1 MIPILY
7 EGNVQN
13 FNNNGLG
20 RLSDAIS
27 CTVTEERNGQFE
39 LEMTYP
45 MSGIHYGDIRENRII
60 LAKTEDGGSPQA
72 FIIYK
77 ISQPLNGVVTISA
90 QHISYLLCGFV
101 VMPFSGVSCADTF
114 SKIANNIVIQTPFT
128 FNTDVNSSVHFELTA
143 PRSVRNLL
151 GGESGSILD
160 TYGGYDY
167 KFDNFTVYLYTD
179 RGYDNGVTLRYGKN
193 LTALKNVFD
202 TTNVYTAIV
211 PYWADSEGNSLYLP
225 ERVVYSEHA
234 ADYPYTIIKTVD
246 FSSDFESMPTE
257 AQLRAK
263 AESYIAT
270 KYGWKLKNSIDVS
283 FVNLA
288 QTEEYK
294 DLVALERVR
303 MCDTVTV
310 IYEKLGVNI
319 KTKVIKTVYNV
330 LTEKYDSIS
339 LGDTTYTLAKAIQE
353 SLNTPTMAETT
364 TAIQSAVQRATKLI
378 QGGLGGHVV
387 FNTDGNG
394 EPQEILIM
402 DTADINTAVN
412 VIRMNL
418 NGIGFSHNGYEG
430 PFETAW
436 TIDGHFVADFIDTG
450 ELNGSIIKAGT
461 VSANV
466 LSVEAKDALGQIHD
480 FMPYDAWTNISR
492 WKLPSGSGLTVA
504 FETITVGGEQKT
516 ALKLDGTSL
525 VAYDTNDRC
534 WFYSDVT
541 GTQRIHYKFK
551 FMFPSDTD
559 DIIRQRFG
567 GIAYYG
573 TSGQFGI
580 AALDYVSG
588 EYTAGDVQTFDR
600 YLTLSGSGAC
610 LAYGNTEIGFN
621 FIPGEIV
628 YVFDME
634 ITGDQ
639 TEYNKASMTF
649 DSNGLSSV
657 VQSGSVISSIN
668 QTAESVSIK
677 ASKIDLTGA
686 LSLHGDFTCYNT
698 SDNTDYAYL
707 DDGRLSFYNNGS
719 NVFTIASDALA
730 GSFAGIFFGDWDD
743 PTTAAKYTRVTQEI
757 VRTPTLY
764 VGEDATISPSSSTL
778 FICDGQASID
788 ELNIPSSN
796 TQSNVRAPIQFY
808 KAVKNSSGGT
818 QFTSDRR
825 KKRSIKDLA
834 IDKARSFIMGLKP
847 VKYKF
852 LKDVSTSDRY
862 HHGFIAQDVHEA
874 MPEDWGIYCEDKE
887 DDFIGLRYDEFIADM
902 VAVIQDQQKRIEALE
917 GALHDK
923 SGI

>member
-7 EGNVQN
+7 EGTIQN

-45 MSGIHYGDIRENRII
+45 MSGIHFSDITENRII

-77 ISQPLNGVVTISA
+77 ISKPLNGVVTIYA

-101 VMPFSGVSCADTF
+101 VMPFSGISCADTF
-114 SKIANNIVIQTPFT
+114 SKISSNIVIQTPFS
-128 FNTDVNSSVHFELTA
+128 FYTDVNSSVHFKLEA

-167 KFDNFTVYLYTD
+167 KFDNFNVYLYTD
-179 RGYDNGVTLRYGKN
+179 RGNDNGVTLRYGKN

-211 PYWADSEGNSLYLP
+211 PYWADNDGNSLYLT
-225 ERVVYSEHA
+225 EKVVYSEHA
-234 ADYPYTIIKTVD
+234 SDYPYTIIKTVD
-246 FSSDFESMPTE
+246 FSSEFETMPTE
-257 AQLRAK
+257 AELRTK
-263 AESYIAT
+263 AENYIAA

-353 SLNTPTMAETT
+353 SLNTPTMTETT
-364 TAIQSAVQRATKLI
+364 TAIQSAVSRATKLI

-418 NGIGFSHNGYEG
+418 NGIGFSRNGYEG

-450 ELNGSIIKAGT
+450 ELNGGLIKAGT
-461 VSANV
+461 VSTAS
-466 LSVEAKDALGQIHD
+466 LSVETQNAAGMIHNYA
-480 FMPYDAWTNISR
+480 PYDLGVNTTR
-492 WKLPSGSGLTVA
+492 WYKPSDLPRPYYDNVII
-504 FETITVGGEQKT
+504 EGEEKRVL
-516 ALKLDGTSL
+516 AIDGTSL
-525 VAYDTNDRC
+525 SAYNVNNLAY
-534 WFYSDVT
+534 FISDIT
-541 GTQRIHYKFK
+541 GTAPLNVSFK
-551 FMFPSDTD
+551 YAVSADVNITYQYWGYESFFDETGTRRAQSFAQISGEKEAGKEYSFAITSTPVASADPSRESRLGFFYVPGV
-559 DIIRQRFG
+559 IM
-567 GIAYYG
+567 YYYDLSFTG
-573 TSGQFGI
+573 TSES
-580 AALDYVSG
+580 Y
-588 EYTAGDVQTFDR
+588 
-600 YLTLSGSGAC
+600 
-610 LAYGNTEIGFN
+610 NT
-621 FIPGEIV
+621 
-628 YVFDME
+628 
-634 ITGDQ
+634 
-639 TEYNKASMTF
+639 ASMRF
-649 DSNGLSSV
+649 DANGLSSV
-657 VQSGSVISSIN
+657 VQSGSVISQINQSAEAVSIN
-668 QTAESVSIK
+668 AN
-677 ASKIDLTGA
+677 KIDLTGA
-686 LSLHGDFTCYNT
+686 LSLHGDFTCYNS

-707 DDGRLSFYNNGS
+707 DDGRLAFYNNGS
-719 NVFTIASDALA
+719 IVFTIASDALA
-730 GSFAGIFFGDWDD
+730 GSLAGIFFGDWDD
-743 PTTAAKYTRVTQEI
+743 PTTAGKYTRINQEI

-764 VGEDATISPSSSTL
+764 IGEDATIDPSSSTI
-778 FICDGQASID
+778 FICDGQASIE
-788 ELNIPSSN
+788 ELNIPSDGP
-796 TQSNVRAPIQFY
+796 TSNVRSPIQFHA
-808 KAVKNSSGGT
+808 AVKNSSGGT
-818 QFTSDRR
+818 QFVSDRR

-862 HHGFIAQDVHEA
+862 HHGFIAQDVHKA
-874 MPEDWGIYCEDKE
+874 MPEDWGIYCEDKTE
-887 DDFIGLRYDEFIADM
+887 DFIGLRYDEFIADM

-917 GALHDK
+917 RAQHDDTD
-923 SGI
+923 I